1 MRSFPVSLRRSR
13 SKGIVPEY
21 NQLTPEIRAEIE
33 SIVGSENVSSSA
45 EDLEKHAIDESP
57 LEPHPPHIVVKP
69 ASTEEVSK
77 VLKLAND
84 NLIPVTPQGSLTG
97 LSGASHPILGG
108 IALTLE
114 RMNKIIEIDE
124 NNLMATV
131 EPGVLISEV
140 HEETEKLGLY
150 YPPDP
155 GQESGSI
162 GGNISTNAG
171 GMRAM
176 KYGVTRDFVNGL
188 EVVLADGSV
197 IQTGGKNVKDSTGY
211 SLIDLIIGS
220 EGTLGIVTKATLR
233 LIPKPKFTALIYAPF
248 NSTIDAANAVR
259 EIVHKKILPF
269 GLEYMAQHTVL
280 TVEKYLEKKL
290 PDNSHPA
297 YLIVAVEANSKEEL
311 DRQLE
316 TAGEICLEMG
326 AVDAYIADT
335 NSRQQQIWEARKS
348 SFDAYLA
355 MYTLDEADVCIPRDR
370 IPEYIERADVI
381 AEKHG
386 VILVPVGHAGDGN
399 LHYNILKPDSM
410 SMEDWPD
417 AMENALSDLI
427 DVSHEM
433 GGTASGEHGLG
444 YTKRHYLE
452 REVGLKQVE
461 IMKGIK
467 KVFDPNGILNP
478 EKVWT

>member
-1 MRSFPVSLRRSR
+1 
-13 SKGIVPEY
+13 VPEY
-21 NQLTPEIRAEIE
+21 NTLTPDIITQLGK
-33 SIVGSENVSSSA
+33 IVGSENVSSA
-45 EDLEKHAIDESP
+45 PEDLEKHAVDESP

-69 ASTEEVSK
+69 VNTEQVSK

-97 LSGASHPILGG
+97 LSGASHPIHGG

-188 EVVLADGSV
+188 EVVLADGTI

-211 SLIDLIIGS
+211 SIIDLIIGS

-233 LIPKPKFTALIYAPF
+233 LIPKPRLTALIYAPF
-248 NSTIDAANAVR
+248 TSTIDAANAVK
-259 EIVHKKILPF
+259 EIVQKKILPF
-269 GLEYMAQHTVL
+269 GLEYMSQRTVL

-297 YLIVAVEANSKEEL
+297 YLIVAVESNSKEDL
-311 DRQLE
+311 DLQLE
-316 TAGEICLEMG
+316 TAGEVCLEMG

-335 NSRQQQIWEARKS
+335 VSRQQQIWEARKAV
-348 SFDAYLA
+348 FDAYLA
-355 MYTLDEADVCIPRDR
+355 MYTLDEADICIPRNR
-370 IPEYIERADVI
+370 IPEYIERANVI
-381 AEKHG
+381 GEKHG
-386 VILVPVGHAGDGN
+386 VILDPVGHAGDGN
-399 LHYNILKPDSM
+399 LHYNIMKPDDM
-410 SMEDWPD
+410 SMEAWPE
-417 AMENALSDLI
+417 AMESALSDLI
-427 DVSHEM
+427 DLSHEM

-452 REVGLKQVE
+452 REVGPKQVE
-461 IMKGIK
+461 LMKGIK

-478 EKVWT
+478 EKVWP

>member
-1 MRSFPVSLRRSR
+1 MNESNL
-13 SKGIVPEY
+13 IT
-21 NQLTPEIRAEIE
+21 NEIRAKIE
-33 SIVGSENVSSSA
+33 SIVGLEYVSSLP
-45 EDLEKHAIDESP
+45 EDLEKHAVDESP
-57 LEPHPPHIVVKP
+57 LEPHLPHLVVKP
-69 ASTEEVSK
+69 SKTEEVSK
-77 VLKLAND
+77 ILSLANK
-84 NLIPVTPQGSLTG
+84 NKIPVTPQGSLTG
-97 LSGASHPILGG
+97 LSGASHPIKGG
-108 IALTLE
+108 IALSLE
-114 RMNKIIEIDE
+114 RMNRIIEIDE
-124 NNLMATV
+124 DNFMAKV

-188 EVVLADGSV
+188 EVVLADGSI
-197 IQTGGKNVKDSTGY
+197 IQIGGKNVKDSTGY

-220 EGTLGIVTKATLR
+220 EGTLGIVTKAILR
-233 LIPKPKFTALIYAPF
+233 LIPKPKYTALIYAPF
-248 NSTIDAANAVR
+248 ESTIDAANAVQ
-259 EIVHKKILPF
+259 EIIKQKILPF
-269 GLEYMAQHTVL
+269 GLEYMSQHTVL

-297 YLIVAVEANSKEEL
+297 YLIVAVEANSKSEL

-316 TAGEICLEMG
+316 TAGEICLEMN

-335 NSRQQQIWEARKS
+335 INRQQQIWELRKAV
-348 SFDAYLA
+348 FDAYLA
-355 MYTLDEADVCIPRDR
+355 MYTLDEADVCIPRNK
-370 IPEYIERADVI
+370 IPDYIMQADLI
-381 AEKHG
+381 GKKHG

-399 LHYNILKPDSM
+399 LHYNILKHEDTSD
-410 SMEDWPD
+410 EDWPNI
-417 AMENALSDLI
+417 MEAALFDLI
-427 DVSHEM
+427 NLAHMM

-452 REVGLKQVE
+452 REVGRKQVDL
-461 IMKGIK
+461 MKGIK
-467 KVFDPNGILNP
+467 ATFDPNGILNP
-478 EKVWT
+478 EKVWP

>member
-1 MRSFPVSLRRSR
+1 
-13 SKGIVPEY
+13 VPEY
-21 NQLTPEIRAEIE
+21 NQITPDIRAELEI
-33 SIVGSENVSSSA
+33 IVGPENVSSKP
-45 EDLEKHAIDESP
+45 EDVEKHAVDESP
-57 LEPHPPHIVVKP
+57 LEPHPPHLVVKP
-69 ASTEEVSK
+69 ANTEQVSR
-77 VLKLAND
+77 VMKLAND
-84 NLIPVTPQGSLTG
+84 HMIPITPQGSLTG
-97 LSGASHPILGG
+97 LSGAAHPIHGG
-108 IALTLE
+108 IALSLE

-124 NNLMATV
+124 NSLMAVV

-188 EVVLADGSV
+188 EVVLTDGSI

-233 LIPKPKFTALIYAPF
+233 LIPKPKHTALIYAPF
-248 NSTIDAANAVR
+248 NSTIDAANAVK
-259 EIVHKKILPF
+259 EIIHQKILPF
-269 GLEYMAQHTVL
+269 GLEYMSQHTVL
-280 TVEKYLEKKL
+280 TVEKYLEKKM
-290 PDNSHPA
+290 PDDSHPA
-297 YLIVAVEANSKEEL
+297 YLIVAVESNSEEEL
-311 DRQLE
+311 ERQLE
-316 TAGEICLEMG
+316 TAGEVCLDMG

-335 NSRQQQIWEARKS
+335 ASRQQQIWEGRKAV
-348 SFDAYLA
+348 FDAYLA
-355 MYTLDEADVCIPRDR
+355 MFTLDEADICIPRNR
-370 IPEYIERADVI
+370 IPEYIEQATVI
-381 AEKHG
+381 GEKHG

-399 LHYNILKPDSM
+399 LHYNILKPDDMPM
-410 SMEDWPD
+410 SVWPETME
-417 AMENALSDLI
+417 AALSDLI
-427 DVSHEM
+427 DLSHEM

-452 REVGLKQVE
+452 REVGPKQVE
-461 IMKGIK
+461 LMKGIK
-467 KVFDPNGILNP
+467 KVFDPNRILNP
-478 EKVWT
+478 EKVWP

>member
-1 MRSFPVSLRRSR
+1 
-13 SKGIVPEY
+13 VPEY
-21 NQLTPEIRAEIE
+21 NLFTPEFRAEIE
-33 SIVGSENVSSSA
+33 SIVGPENVSSKP
-45 EDLEKHAIDESP
+45 EDLEKHAVDESP

-69 ASTEEVSK
+69 VSTEEVSK
-77 VLKLAND
+77 ILYQANQYR
-84 NLIPVTPQGSLTG
+84 IPVTPQGLLTG
-97 LSGASHPILGG
+97 LSGASHPIHGG
-108 IALTLE
+108 IALSLE

-124 NNLMATV
+124 DNLMIVV
-131 EPGVLISEV
+131 EPGVLINEV

-188 EVVLADGSV
+188 EVVLSDGSI
-197 IQTGGKNVKDSTGY
+197 IQLGGKNVKDSTGY

-220 EGTLGIVTKATLR
+220 EGTLGVVTKAILR
-233 LIPKPKFTALIYAPF
+233 LIPKPKLTALIFAPF
-248 NSTIDAANAVR
+248 ESTIDSANTVK
-259 EIVHKKILPF
+259 EIIRQKIVPF
-269 GLEYMAQHTVL
+269 GLEYMSWHTVL

-297 YLIVAVEANSKEEL
+297 YLIVAVEANSQTEL

-335 NSRQQQIWEARKS
+335 ASRQQQIWEGRKAV
-348 SFDAYLA
+348 FDAYLA
-355 MYTLDEADVCIPRDR
+355 MYTLDEADVCIPRNR
-370 IPEYIERADVI
+370 IPEYIKLAEI
-381 AEKHG
+381 IGEKHG

-399 LHYNILKPDSM
+399 LHYFILKPETM
-410 SMEDWPD
+410 SDEDWPD
-417 AMENALSDLI
+417 IMEATLSDLI
-427 DVSHEM
+427 NLAHEM

-452 REVGLKQVE
+452 REVGPRQVDL
-461 IMKGIK
+461 MKGIK
-467 KVFDPNGILNP
+467 AAFDPNGILNP
-478 EKVWT
+478 EKVWL

>member
-1 MRSFPVSLRRSR
+1 MPN
-13 SKGIVPEY
+13 Y
-21 NQLTPEIRAEIE
+21 NHITPEIRTELE
-33 SIVGSENVSSSA
+33 SIVGADYVSDKP
-45 EDLEKHAIDESP
+45 EDIEKHAVDESP
-57 LEPHPPHIVVKP
+57 LKPHPPQLVVKP
-69 ASTEEVSK
+69 ANTEQVSK

-108 IALTLE
+108 IALSTE

-124 NNLMATV
+124 NNLMAVV

-140 HEETEKLGLY
+140 HEATEKLGLY

-176 KYGVTRDFVNGL
+176 KYGVTRDFINGL
-188 EVVLADGSV
+188 EVVLADGTV
-197 IQTGGKNVKDSTGY
+197 IKTGGKNVKDSTAY

-220 EGTLGIVTKATLR
+220 EGTLGVVTKATLR
-233 LIPKPKFTALIYAPF
+233 LIPKPKYTALVYAPF
-248 NSTIDAANAVR
+248 TSTIDAANAVR
-259 EIVHKKILPF
+259 EIVHKKIVPF
-269 GLEYMAQHTVL
+269 GLEYMQQHTVL

-290 PDNSHPA
+290 PDNTHPA
-297 YLIVAVEANSKEEL
+297 YLIVAVESNSQDEL

-316 TAGEICLEMG
+316 TAGEICLDMG

-335 NSRQQQIWEARKS
+335 ASRQQQIWEARKAV
-348 SFDAYLA
+348 FDAYLA
-355 MYTLDEADVCIPRDR
+355 MYTLDEADVCIPRSR
-370 IPEYIERADVI
+370 IPEYVEQADEI
-381 AEKHG
+381 GKKHG

-399 LHYNILKPDSM
+399 LHYNILKPDDM
-410 SMEDWPD
+410 PDADWPNT
-417 AMENALSDLI
+417 MEAALSDLI
-427 DVSHEM
+427 DLSHEM

-444 YTKRHYLE
+444 YTKRRYLE
-452 REVGLKQVE
+452 GEVGAKQIE

-467 KVFDPNGILNP
+467 KAFDPNWILNP
-478 EKVWT
+478 EKVWP